1 VTEVNSNWKKLNKVV
16 LSVNSVDL
24 SFSSFPSL
32 SLQCSFEN
40 IAKGRCSLIV
50 CEKKK
55 EEVNSLHVE
64 TDQALMIVK
73 IFYSREEMDNLIDIF
88 FKKRSTSK
96 KAKVNLDI
104 SNKLM
109 INENGYLYVKDKMN
123 IKIEAIS
130 WKIPLI

>member
-1 VTEVNSNWKKLNKVV
+1 MTEVNSNWKKLNKVV

-64 TDQALMIVK
+64 TDQALMIVR
-73 IFYSREEMDNLIDIF
+73 IFYSREEMENLIDIF

>member
-1 VTEVNSNWKKLNKVV
+1 MTEVNSNWKKLNKVV
-16 LSVNSVDL
+16 LSINSVDL
-24 SFSSFPSL
+24 LFSSFPSL
-32 SLQCSFEN
+32 LLQCSFEN

-50 CEKKK
+50 YEKKK
-55 EEVNSLHVE
+55 KEVNSLNVE

-73 IFYSREEMDNLIDIF
+73 IFYSRKEMDNLIDIF

-123 IKIEAIS
+123 IKIDAIS

>member
-1 VTEVNSNWKKLNKVV
+1 MTEGNSNWKKLNKIL

-24 SFSSFPSL
+24 SYSCFLSL

-50 CEKKK
+50 YEKKKK
-55 EEVNSLHVE
+55 EENSIHVE

-73 IFYSREEMDNLIDIF
+73 IFYSRKEIDNLIDIF
-88 FKKRSTSK
+88 SKKRSTSK

>member
-1 VTEVNSNWKKLNKVV
+1 M
-16 LSVNSVDL
+16 
-24 SFSSFPSL
+24 
-32 SLQCSFEN
+32 
-40 IAKGRCSLIV
+40 
-50 CEKKK
+50 
-55 EEVNSLHVE
+55 E

-73 IFYSREEMDNLIDIF
+73 IFYSREEMENLIDIF

>member
-1 VTEVNSNWKKLNKVV
+1 MTEVNSTWKKLNKVV

>member
-1 VTEVNSNWKKLNKVV
+1 MTEVNSTWKKLNKVV

-24 SFSSFPSL
+24 SYSSFLSL

-40 IAKGRCSLIV
+40 IAKGRCNLIV
-50 CEKKK
+50 YEKKK
-55 EEVNSLHVE
+55 KEVNFFHVE

-73 IFYSREEMDNLIDIF
+73 IFYSREKMDNLIDIF
-88 FKKRSTSK
+88 FKKRTTSK

-104 SNKLM
+104 SDKLM
-109 INENGYLYVKDKMN
+109 INDKGYLYVKDKMN

>member
-1 VTEVNSNWKKLNKVV
+1 M
-16 LSVNSVDL
+16 
-24 SFSSFPSL
+24 
-32 SLQCSFEN
+32 
-40 IAKGRCSLIV
+40 
-50 CEKKK
+50 
-55 EEVNSLHVE
+55 E

>member
-1 VTEVNSNWKKLNKVV
+1 MTEVNSNWKKLNKVV

-109 INENGYLYVKDKMN
+109 INDKGYLYVKDKMN

>member
-1 VTEVNSNWKKLNKVV
+1 MTEVNSNWKKLNKVV
-16 LSVNSVDL
+16 LSINSVDL
-24 SFSSFPSL
+24 LYSSFSRL

-50 CEKKK
+50 FEKKK
-55 EEVNSLHVE
+55 KEVNSLYVQ
-64 TDQALMIVK
+64 TDQALMIVE
-73 IFYSREEMDNLIDIF
+73 IFYSRGEMDNLIDIIS
-88 FKKRSTSK
+88 KKKSTSK
-96 KAKVNLDI
+96 KAKVILDI

-123 IKIEAIS
+123 IKIESIS

>member
-1 VTEVNSNWKKLNKVV
+1 MTEVNSNWKKLNKVV

-73 IFYSREEMDNLIDIF
+73 IFYSREEIDNLIDIF

>member
-1 VTEVNSNWKKLNKVV
+1 MK
-16 LSVNSVDL
+16 
-24 SFSSFPSL
+24 
-32 SLQCSFEN
+32 
-40 IAKGRCSLIV
+40 
-50 CEKKK
+50 KKK

>member
-1 VTEVNSNWKKLNKVV
+1 MTEVNSNWKKLNKVV

-24 SFSSFPSL
+24 SFSSFSSL

-109 INENGYLYVKDKMN
+109 INENLLRCFFARKPT
-123 IKIEAIS
+123 S
-130 WKIPLI
+130 

>member
-1 VTEVNSNWKKLNKVV
+1 MTEVNSNWKKLNKVV

>member
-1 VTEVNSNWKKLNKVV
+1 MTEINSNWKKLNKVV
-16 LSVNSVDL
+16 LSINSVDL

-64 TDQALMIVK
+64 TDQALMIVR
-73 IFYSREEMDNLIDIF
+73 IFYSREEMENLIDIF

>member
-1 VTEVNSNWKKLNKVV
+1 MTEVNSNWKKLNKVV

-73 IFYSREEMDNLIDIF
+73 IFYSRKEMDNLIDIF

>member
-1 VTEVNSNWKKLNKVV
+1 MTEVNSNWKKLNKVV

-55 EEVNSLHVE
+55 RRGKFSSCGN
-64 TDQALMIVK
+64 
-73 IFYSREEMDNLIDIF
+73 
-88 FKKRSTSK
+88 RSSF
-96 KAKVNLDI
+96 DDC
-104 SNKLM
+104 
-109 INENGYLYVKDKMN
+109 ENILFT
-123 IKIEAIS
+123 
-130 WKIPLI
+130 